1 MTEVKQNGVK
11 LPDAR
16 VRAATPGDEIVIC
29 GVSGKFPNAENVAEF
44 ARKLYNKVRKS
55 QKMTKKYQFNKKNQ
69 SSHSKM
75 NLVIILGGFG
85 DIIRRKMAKL

>member
-11 LPDAR
+11 LLDAR

-44 ARKLYNKVRKS
+44 ARKLYNKVRKY
-55 QKMTKKYQFNKKNQ
+55 KKNISGLFPKKKARLRLKNQFNKKKINSLIQ
-69 SSHSKM
+69 K
-75 NLVIILGGFG
+75 L
-85 DIIRRKMAKL
+85 IRQ

>member
-44 ARKLYNKVRKS
+44 ARKLYNKVRKCQLS
-55 QKMTKKYQFNKKNQ
+55 CGLFSRMQE
-69 SSHSKM
+69 SCIAR
-75 NLVIILGGFG
+75 L
-85 DIIRRKMAKL
+85 RRKGVN